1 MKYLLLLTAL
11 CSLPLSGAYY
21 IVGGHEA
28 KPHSRPYMAS
38 LQNKNVH
45 FCGGFLINRNWVLTA
60 AHCLKPLTSMR
71 VILGAHKLSVLDKY
85 VQVFSVSK
93 AVPHPQYI
101 NRTYNN
107 DILLLKLNRS
117 AVMTSAVSPI
127 KLPCTHLKVKPLSNC
142 SVAGWGYVSDRRV
155 SPGVLM
161 EVNVTVISLTTCK
174 KAYSK
179 IVPIVPSMLCTATPG
194 KIKGFCGGDSGGPL
208 VCRKQA
214 EGVVSFSGRKCGDPT
229 FPDVYTRVSSFV
241 PWILRV
247 IKKN

>member
-1 MKYLLLLTAL
+1 MKYILLLLTAL

-38 LQNKNVH
+38 LQDKNGH
-45 FCGGFLINRNWVLTA
+45 FCGGFLINRKWVLTA
-60 AHCLKPLTSMR
+60 AHCLEPLTSMC
-71 VILGAHKLSVLDKY
+71 VVLGSHKLSVTDKY
-85 VQVFSVSK
+85 VQMFSVSK
-93 AVPHPQYI
+93 AVQHPK
-101 NRTYNN
+101 YNNVTFEN

-117 AVMTSAVSPI
+117 VVMTSAVIPI
-127 KLPCTHLKVKPLSNC
+127 RLPCRHSRVVPSSSC
-142 SVAGWGYVSDRRV
+142 SVAGWGYVSDLHV

-161 EVNVTVISLTTCK
+161 EVNVTVISRNTCK
-174 KAYSK
+174 KAYGY
-179 IVPIVPSMLCTATPG
+179 IAPSMLCTATPG

-208 VCRKQA
+208 VCRKRA